1 MCKALLAL
9 DLIDI
14 PLIYIDEYSIHD
26 DCVREYK
33 WSLKGKSDFV
43 ITCGSKNA
51 ISVIVAI
58 DYQGIVSL
66 HYNKGTINGQI
77 FADFLRQVKRDYIN
91 SRGNTFEDCI
101 LFFDNARVHH
111 AIVVR
116 ELAQELDLKAF
127 TNSPY
132 SPELNPAEK
141 FIRAHKEK
149 LRVEIE

>member
-1 MCKALLAL
+1 
-9 DLIDI
+9 
-14 PLIYIDEYSIHD
+14 
-26 DCVREYK
+26 
-33 WSLKGKSDFV
+33 
-43 ITCGSKNA
+43 
-51 ISVIVAI
+51 
-58 DYQGIVSL
+58 
-66 HYNKGTINGQI
+66 
-77 FADFLRQVKRDYIN
+77 VKRDYIN